1 MNIPS
6 EYKYT
11 VNDEYIKID
20 GNTGIIGISD
30 YAQEQLSD
38 IVFVEILVAAGDEIE
53 KGTNC
58 ATVESVKAAAE
69 VYLPVSGTVI
79 EINEQLA
86 SKPEIINSDPYGEA
100 WMVKIRITNPAELDE
115 LMDGPAYEAHTQEK

>member
-20 GNTGIIGISD
+20 GNTGIVGISD

-69 VYLPVSGTVI
+69 VYLPVSGIVI
-79 EINEQLA
+79 EVNEQLA
-86 SKPEIINSDPYGEA
+86 SAPEIINSDPYGEA
-100 WMVKIRITNPAELDE
+100 WMVKIQITNPAELDE
-115 LMDGPAYEAHTQEK
+115 LMDGPAYEAHIQEK

>member
-38 IVFVEILVAAGDEIE
+38 IVFVEILVAAGDKIE

>member
-38 IVFVEILVAAGDEIE
+38 IVFVEILVAAGDKIE

-86 SKPEIINSDPYGEA
+86 STPEIINRDPYGEA
-100 WMVKIRITNPAELDE
+100 WMVKIQITNPAELDE
-115 LMDGPAYEAHTQEK
+115 LMDGPAYEAHIQEK